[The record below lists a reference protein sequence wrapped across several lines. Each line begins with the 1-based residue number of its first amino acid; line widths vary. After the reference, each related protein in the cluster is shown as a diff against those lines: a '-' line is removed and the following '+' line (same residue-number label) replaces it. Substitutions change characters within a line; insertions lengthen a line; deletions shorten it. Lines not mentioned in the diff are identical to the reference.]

1 MAHIFG
7 EGEFRKSPRSDGN
20 TTMKMRTMGAWW
32 YFAGMMSSA
41 GGSEQLAFHEN
52 QRCCLVVL
60 YLLHYA

>member
-7 EGEFRKSPRSDGN
+7 EGEFHKSPRCDGN
-20 TTMKMRTMGAWW
+20 KIMKTRTMGAWW

-41 GGSEQLAFHEN
+41 GGSEQLAFPEN

-60 YLLHYA
+60 YLLHYT